1 MISLDHKKNEA
12 MEFKMIQG
20 TTQEVEEQLN
30 DLKKTFWV
38 QVEGM
43 TSTDHQTTLCLHL
56 VSLENEAFALR
67 KV

>member
-1 MISLDHKKNEA
+1 
-12 MEFKMIQG
+12 MEFKMIKG
-20 TTQEVEEQLN
+20 TTQEVEAQLN
-30 DLKKTFWV
+30 NLKKTFWV

-56 VSLENEAFALR
+56 VSLEDEAFALR

>member
-1 MISLDHKKNEA
+1 

-20 TTQEVEEQLN
+20 TIKEVEEQLN

-43 TSTDHQTTLCLHL
+43 TSTDQQTTLCLHL
-56 VSLENEAFALR
+56 VSLQDEAFALK

>member
-1 MISLDHKKNEA
+1 

-20 TTQEVEEQLN
+20 TTKEVEVQLN
-30 DLKKTFWV
+30 NLKNKFWV

-43 TSTDHQTTLCLHL
+43 TSTDQQTILCLHL
-56 VSLENEAFALR
+56 VSLEDEAFALR

>member
-1 MISLDHKKNEA
+1 

-30 DLKKTFWV
+30 KLKKKFWV

-43 TSTDHQTTLCLHL
+43 TSTDQQTILCLNL
-56 VSLENEAFALR
+56 VSLEDEAFALR

>member
-1 MISLDHKKNEA
+1 
-12 MEFKMIQG
+12 MEFKMIKG
-20 TTQEVEEQLN
+20 TIKEVEAQLN

-43 TSTDHQTTLCLHL
+43 TSTDQQTILCLHL
-56 VSLENEAFALR
+56 VSLEDEAFALR

>member
-1 MISLDHKKNEA
+1 
-12 MEFKMIQG
+12 MEFKMIKG
-20 TTQEVEEQLN
+20 TTKEVEAQLN
-30 DLKKTFWV
+30 QLKKTFWV

-56 VSLENEAFALR
+56 VSLEDEAFALR

>member
-1 MISLDHKKNEA
+1 
-12 MEFKMIQG
+12 MEFRMIKG

-30 DLKKTFWV
+30 NLKKKFWV

-43 TSTDHQTTLCLHL
+43 TSTTDDQTILCLHL
-56 VSLENEAFALR
+56 LSLEDEAFALR

>member
-1 MISLDHKKNEA
+1 

-43 TSTDHQTTLCLHL
+43 TSTNQQTILCLNL
-56 VSLENEAFALR
+56 VSLEDEAFALR

>member
-1 MISLDHKKNEA
+1 
-12 MEFKMIQG
+12 MEFKIIKG
-20 TTQEVEEQLN
+20 TTKELEVQLN

-43 TSTDHQTTLCLHL
+43 TSTNQQTILCLNL
-56 VSLENEAFALR
+56 VSLEDEAFALR

>member
-1 MISLDHKKNEA
+1 
-12 MEFKMIQG
+12 MEFRMIKG

-30 DLKKTFWV
+30 NLKKKFWV

-43 TSTDHQTTLCLHL
+43 TSTTDEQTILCLHL
-56 VSLENEAFALR
+56 LSLEDEAFALR